1 MPACNY
7 ALLRYLPFVETGEFV
22 NVGVVIHQTDSS
34 WCGCAG
40 SEDDPQRLLNF
51 FPSISRPLYLE
62 QRRAMFAEVERV
74 AAVIRS
80 TRDNAQARRLFA
92 ELVRPR
98 ESVLRFG
105 ELRTVI
111 ADDPEALL
119 IQLHSRY
126 VEPREFGVPA

>member
-7 ALLRYLPFVETGEFV
+7 SLLRYLPFVETGEFV
-22 NVGVVIHQTDSS
+22 NVGVVIHQMESS
-34 WCGCAG
+34 WCGYAG
-40 SEDDPQRLLNF
+40 SKDDPQRLLNF
-51 FPSISRPLYLE
+51 FPSISRPLYLA
-62 QRRAMFAEVERV
+62 QRQAMFEEVERV
-74 AAVIRS
+74 AGVIRS
-80 TRDNAQARRLFA
+80 TRDNALARRLFA

-111 ADDPEALL
+111 ADDPESLL

-126 VEPREFGVPA
+126 VEPKEGGVPA

>member
-1 MPACNY
+1 MPAFNY

-22 NVGVVIHQTDSS
+22 NVGIVAHQAESG
-34 WCGCAG
+34 WCGHAG

-51 FPSISRPLYLE
+51 FPTISRSRYLE

-74 AAVIRS
+74 AAMIGS
-80 TRDNAQARRLFA
+80 TRDYALASRLFA

-111 ADDPEALL
+111 ADDPDALL

-126 VEPREFGVPA
+126 VEPREGGLPA